1 MQNQNIFETGAT
13 SSASNN
19 LILSVMN
26 DGSIYN
32 QRIDAGKRILQG
44 IHPIISF
51 REMAVSEASKQ
62 RSSFGLKFKP
72 QEITEAGKIIQDLT
86 ISGILEDMAA
96 SYDPSHKINA
106 VVRRWFDKFNGN
118 SYFSCFVTVHQLD
131 GKRLSF
137 VIPFQYGYGSQ
148 PETET
153 IQALFKIG
161 ILKEKKDYFREYNID
176 FQDQGYMRKN
186 QNWLT
191 GLYL

>member
-1 MQNQNIFETGAT
+1 MSNLFETGAST
-13 SSASNN
+13 SASNS

-32 QRIDAGKRILQG
+32 QRIDAGKRSLQG
-44 IHPIISF
+44 LHPIIGF
-51 REMAVSEASKQ
+51 REMAASEASRQ
-62 RSSFGLKFKP
+62 RRSFGLKFKP
-72 QEITEAGKIIQDLT
+72 LEITEAGKIIQEQT
-86 ISGILEDMAA
+86 IKSILEDMVA

-106 VVRRWFDKFNGN
+106 VVRRWFDKVNGN

-161 ILKEKKDYFREYNID
+161 VLKEKKDYFREYNID
-176 FQDQGYMRKN
+176 FQDQGYTKKN
-186 QNWLT
+186 HNWHD

>member
-1 MQNQNIFETGAT
+1 MSNLFETGAST
-13 SSASNN
+13 SASNS

-32 QRIDAGKRILQG
+32 QRIDAGKRSLQG
-44 IHPIISF
+44 LHPIIGF
-51 REMAVSEASKQ
+51 REMAESEASRQ
-62 RSSFGLKFKP
+62 RRSFGLKFKP
-72 QEITEAGKIIQDLT
+72 QEITEAGKIIQEQT
-86 ISGILEDMAA
+86 VKSILEDMAA

-106 VVRRWFDKFNGN
+106 IVRRWFDKVNGN
-118 SYFSCFVTVHQLD
+118 SYFSCFVTVPVRD
-131 GKRLSF
+131 RKNLSF

-161 ILKEKKDYFREYNID
+161 VLKEKKDYFREYNID
-176 FQDQGYMRKN
+176 FQDQGYTKKN
-186 QNWLT
+186 HNWHD

>member
-1 MQNQNIFETGAT
+1 MSNLFETGAKT
-13 SSASNN
+13 QASNN

-44 IHPIISF
+44 LHPIISF

-72 QEITEAGKIIQDLT
+72 QEITEAGKIIQEQT
-86 ISGILEDMAA
+86 IKSILEDMVA

-106 VVRRWFDKFNGN
+106 IVRRWFDKVNGN
-118 SYFSCFVTVHQLD
+118 SYFSCFVTVPVRD
-131 GKRLSF
+131 RKNLSF

-148 PETET
+148 PEYEIACT
-153 IQALFKIG
+153 LFKVG
-161 ILKEKKDYFREYNID
+161 VLKEKKNYFREYNID
-176 FQDQGYMRKN
+176 LQDQGYVRKN
-186 QNWLT
+186 HNWHD